1 MGCFYGPGGHG
12 DSDGNRC
19 REKRGRSDKL
29 FLPLPLVTLRYVS
42 DILHVF
48 CTKFEF
54 DYVLL
59 TSNFVNVNGDCK
71 EENI

>member
-42 DILHVF
+42 DIRLFYTCSARSLNLIMF
-48 CTKFEF
+48 C
-54 DYVLL
+54 
-59 TSNFVNVNGDCK
+59 
-71 EENI
+71 